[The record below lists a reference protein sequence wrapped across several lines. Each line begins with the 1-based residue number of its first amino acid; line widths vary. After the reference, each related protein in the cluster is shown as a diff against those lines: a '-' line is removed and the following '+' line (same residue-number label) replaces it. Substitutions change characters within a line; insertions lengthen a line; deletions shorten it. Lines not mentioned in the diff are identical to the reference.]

1 MSHVLLPPD
10 QLSGLLSCF
19 SQDLSC
25 TGEPA
30 AGPSITQVISQVL
43 NRGGCNDFLQPA
55 LFVLTHPGQSTWL
68 VLLQG
73 CIANAWLTHC
83 LPGSQGTQCFLNKA
97 ATTTMSSG
105 LYLFHSMSMALYR
118 FRLKI
123 KVISHGQDW
132 EKQENYG
139 LKK

>member
-1 MSHVLLPPD
+1 MSSCLLTN
-10 QLSGLLSCF
+10 SVVFCLSCF
-19 SQDLSC
+19 SQGLSC

-43 NRGGCNDFLQPA
+43 NREGCNDFLRPA

-68 VLLQG
+68 VLLQR
-73 CIANAWLTHC
+73 CIANSWLTHC
-83 LPGSQGTQCFLNKA
+83 PPGSPKTQFFLHKA
-97 ATTTMSSG
+97 ATKTMSSS

-132 EKQENYG
+132 EKQENYR